1 MVGNVLELLSGE
13 GWQERLAELNRED
26 LEIVAQHFELEYEVS
41 IRKGVLLLQIYEY
54 VKTVKAGGEQEV
66 KPDKGLLSVEILD
79 RQIALRQMEF
89 EIEKFKA
96 EEREKERQHEIAM
109 RDTGSSSS
117 PPPFPNRSVTPAI
130 NLAQALK
137 FVPKFEENNV
147 AEFFVSFERIAA
159 RLEWLQEYWTTLIQS
174 KLVGRAQR
182 VYVTLEE
189 DLSSDYESVKAIV
202 LKAYELVPEAYR
214 QRFRNL
220 EKIVLVT
227 WRRSFV
233 IRGMEVYAWRFLPQC
248 VSEPPTLKGT
258 TIAVETILTPRPI
271 AELRLEAV

>member
-1 MVGNVLELLSGE
+1 MVVNVLELLSGE

-117 PPPFPNRSVTPAI
+117 PPPSPNRSVTPAI

-159 RLEWLQEYWTTLIQS
+159 RLEWPQEYWTTLIQS

-227 WRRSFV
+227 WR
-233 IRGMEVYAWRFLPQC
+233 
-248 VSEPPTLKGT
+248 
-258 TIAVETILTPRPI
+258 
-271 AELRLEAV
+271 

>member
-1 MVGNVLELLSGE
+1 MVVNVLELLSGE

-159 RLEWLQEYWTTLIQS
+159 RLEWPQEYWTTLIQS

-233 IRGMEVYAWRFLPQC
+233 IRGMEIYAWRSLPQC

-258 TIAVETILTPRPI
+258 IIAVGTIFIPRHI
-271 AELRLEAV
+271 AELRFEAV